1 MEKTVL
7 GSADIARSLKRLAF
21 EIMEKNQG
29 LEDVVL
35 LGIPT
40 RGVELANRL
49 GTFLKENNPCL
60 LYTSPSPRD

>member
-49 GTFLKENNPCL
+49 GNFLKENTKAC
-60 LYTSPSPRD
+60 SC